1 MECKVSDVRD
11 ASWSSTKYWWTRRI
25 WRALATSIADDA
37 YRVREAA
44 DQLVNRDRGARSRAL
59 GVVPAEDKIVI
70 RQELRVVVDVVD
82 RELDS
87 GMDLQ
92 TTSPA

>member
-1 MECKVSDVRD
+1 MDVRATRVVEQHGMRVD
-11 ASWSSTKYWWTRRI
+11 AQGTR
-25 WRALATSIADDA
+25 APATPTADDA

-44 DQLVNRDRGARSRAL
+44 DQLVYRDRRARGRAL
-59 GVVPAEDKIVI
+59 GVIPAEDKIVI

-92 TTSPA
+92 TTSP